1 MLWALGWLW
10 VQFLIIQK
18 WVYWVFEINL
28 DGRNL
33 NMFYFL
39 KKSVGCE
46 HQISFP
52 MVCCLSKFKWMKK
65 TLCTHHF
72 MCEGGL
78 HKRQSP
84 PLVSFLNLVG
94 LTLKSHLRFKSCPKS
109 SHIKVPI
116 FKDSQ
121 IHILIPKLAM
131 MNIFTW
137 RIVYFGLIF
146 FSPLHSKV
154 LYDIPTFPKPPELRA
169 IVQPWIRKHIISAL

>member
-1 MLWALGWLW
+1 MGWLW

-137 RIVYFGLIF
+137 RIVFLAWF
-146 FSPLHSKV
+146 FFPP
-154 LYDIPTFPKPPELRA
+154 YIPKFLMTFQRSWQCSQSL
-169 IVQPWIRKHIISAL
+169 QN